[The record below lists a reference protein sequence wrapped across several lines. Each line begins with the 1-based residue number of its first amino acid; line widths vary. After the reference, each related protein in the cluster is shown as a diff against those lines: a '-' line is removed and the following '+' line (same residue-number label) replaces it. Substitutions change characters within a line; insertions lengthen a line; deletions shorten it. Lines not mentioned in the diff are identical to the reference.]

1 MRVASYRRYG
11 GPEVVEIVER
21 PTPEPAPGEILVRV
35 AAASVGASDS
45 AGRLGK
51 PRFARLFFG
60 PFRPHNEV
68 LGSDYVG
75 EIVALGEGVTTFA
88 VGARVYGATT
98 TALGGHAE
106 YVVVPADGAVT
117 TLAAAVSDEQA
128 VALTDGA
135 FTALPFL
142 RDAGRLRA
150 GQRVLV
156 NGASGAV
163 GAAGVQL
170 AKHLGA
176 HVTAVTSTPNAELVR
191 GLGADEVIDYLVN
204 DFTRSEQRWDIVFD
218 AVGKSSFGRAR
229 RVLTPSGIY
238 LTTVPGFVMVQ
249 SLFTKRAAI
258 AFAGLRKPADVL
270 PDLVELAT
278 LAAAGSITPLV
289 DGSYPL
295 ERIREAH
302 ARVDSG
308 HKRGTVVV
316 RPND

>member
-11 GPEVVEIVER
+11 GPEVIEIVER
-21 PTPEPAPGEILVRV
+21 PTPEPARGEILVRV

-51 PRFARLFFG
+51 PAFARLFFG
-60 PFRPHNEV
+60 PFCPRNQV

-75 EIVALGEGVTTFA
+75 EVVGLGAGVTNLA
-88 VGARVYGATT
+88 VGDRVYGATT
-98 TALGGHAE
+98 TALGSHAE
-106 YVVVPADGAVT
+106 CVVVPAEGAVT
-117 TLAAAVSDEQA
+117 TLVASVSDEHA

-135 FTALPFL
+135 LTALHFL
-142 RDAGRLRA
+142 RDAGRVQP

-176 HVTAVTSTPNAELVR
+176 HVTAVTSTPNVELVR
-191 GLGADEVIDYLVN
+191 GHGADEVIDYLVN
-204 DFTRSEQRWDIVFD
+204 DFSMSEQRWDIVFD